1 MVSDDNEERAEHK
14 TDKTTEK
21 AAAGMRLVEDLVAQ
35 VPGFEDAYESHVFN
49 ENGVLP
55 HLFFWDVVQDT
66 VRSYLVKGDPDG
78 PDWRRVLA
86 FLEEE
91 TRHRAPGAIEV
102 IVTSFFCDLPYKGEP
117 GYGIEAH
124 LGPAMKERYLQLRP
138 WHGQRA
144 RTLRGSRRRRRL
156 SWPLSC
162 RFAGSQ
168 RRWRSSHSP

>member
-1 MVSDDNEERAEHK
+1 MVADDSEEREEHK
-14 TDKTTEK
+14 TNGTAEK

-66 VRSYLVKGDPDG
+66 VTSYLAEGDPDD

-102 IVTSFFCDLPYKGEP
+102 IVTSFLYDLPYKGEP

-138 WHGQRA
+138 WHG
-144 RTLRGSRRRRRL
+144 SE
-156 SWPLSC
+156 
-162 RFAGSQ
+162 
-168 RRWRSSHSP
+168 SPDTTGKPAA